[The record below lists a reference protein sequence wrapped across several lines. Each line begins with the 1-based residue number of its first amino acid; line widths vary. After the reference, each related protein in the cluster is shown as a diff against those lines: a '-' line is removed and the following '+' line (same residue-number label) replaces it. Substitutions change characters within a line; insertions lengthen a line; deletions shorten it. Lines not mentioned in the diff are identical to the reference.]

1 MSYAGLIFYTFM
13 RKKLYLCMRNF
24 KILNKK
30 RKYHKNNMN
39 TTERTSPTYQPHFVP
54 EQPQRIL
61 TKQEIAENYVSVDQ
75 LHTEL
80 KELAHNFYKNKSK
93 SSLAV

>member
-1 MSYAGLIFYTFM
+1 
-13 RKKLYLCMRNF
+13 
-24 KILNKK
+24 
-30 RKYHKNNMN
+30 MN

-80 KELAHNFYKNKSK
+80 KELAHNFYRQLCELQPRSINVKTHPNSFN
-93 SSLAV
+93 

>member
-1 MSYAGLIFYTFM
+1 MTIILFFGEFFHTLM
-13 RKKLYLCMRNF
+13 REKLYLCMRNF

-80 KELAHNFYKNKSK
+80 KELAHNCFE
-93 SSLAV
+93 